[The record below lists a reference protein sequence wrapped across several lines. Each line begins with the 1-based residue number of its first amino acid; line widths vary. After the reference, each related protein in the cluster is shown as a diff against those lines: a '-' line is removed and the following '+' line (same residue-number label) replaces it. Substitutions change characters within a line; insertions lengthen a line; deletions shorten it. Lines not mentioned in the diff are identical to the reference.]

1 MTQISQSQEMTLH
14 LVGVGVTH
22 SIAYSMHNYIAKS
35 LGLPWTFYSTE
46 CPTIEELLRLA
57 KAPTTAGL
65 VVTMPYKNSVMKH
78 LDELDEL
85 ATIIGACN
93 NIYYKPGSQRLLCG
107 TNTDWRGIKGC
118 LLEKGDDSRRPSA
131 TSPASA
137 LIVGAGGASRAA
149 IYALSAHL
157 NCSTI
162 YILNRDDQE
171 VMGLIQDSRKLPNPP
186 NIIHVKTQKQAEGLP
201 SPYYVVGTVPDFEPK
216 TETEIAV
223 AALLESFLSRPD
235 KGVLLDMCFKPR
247 RTRMIK
253 LGEKLEWPCVE
264 GTHIIGYQIHEQW
277 RLWAGEECVKKLDQK
292 GAWDVLIKAADESKG
307 INF

>member
-1 MTQISQSQEMTLH
+1 MA
-14 LVGVGVTH
+14 H

-46 CPTIEELLRLA
+46 CPTIEELLNLA

-93 NIYYKPGSQRLLCG
+93 NIYYKTGSQRLLCG

-118 LLEKGDDSRRPSA
+118 LLEKGDESRRPSA

-157 NCSTI
+157 NCFTI
-162 YILNRDDQE
+162 YILNRDDRE
-171 VMGLIQDSRKLPNPP
+171 VMGLIQDSHPLTSGIAIAGTTASSPA
-186 NIIHVKTQKQAEGLP
+186 ISTAQQQHSGLWRAGRDRRHARLARARRI
-201 SPYYVVGTVPDFEPK
+201 SRVG
-216 TETEIAV
+216 
-223 AALLESFLSRPD
+223 AACGHLR
-235 KGVLLDMCFKPR
+235 
-247 RTRMIK
+247 
-253 LGEKLEWPCVE
+253 
-264 GTHIIGYQIHEQW
+264 
-277 RLWAGEECVKKLDQK
+277 
-292 GAWDVLIKAADESKG
+292 
-307 INF
+307 